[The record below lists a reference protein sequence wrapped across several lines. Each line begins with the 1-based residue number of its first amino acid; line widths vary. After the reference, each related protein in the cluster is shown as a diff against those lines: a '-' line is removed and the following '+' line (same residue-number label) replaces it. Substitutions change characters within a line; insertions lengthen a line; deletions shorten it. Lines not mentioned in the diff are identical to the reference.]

1 MPMDKIKTRNARRA
15 EKWKQ
20 NYIKQR
26 NLYREIQ
33 KNASDIIQ
41 SKNFNRTKF
50 HVQHGDMTVNS
61 HCMNV
66 AKYSLAI
73 SDKLAKMGISCKRNE
88 LVRGALL
95 HDYFLYDWHKGAFTR
110 DGLHGF
116 SHPVTAERNARNTFP
131 LTVKERGI
139 IINHM
144 WPLTLTRLPRSKEAW
159 LVCWADKYC
168 SLKETLLKK
177 PY

>member
-1 MPMDKIKTRNARRA
+1 MMTDKNTFVLTDDDRRFIKTARKILA
-15 EKWKQ
+15 NEKVQQMKQ
-20 NYIKQR
+20 Y
-26 NLYREIQ
+26 
-33 KNASDIIQ
+33 
-41 SKNFNRTKF
+41 
-50 HVQHGDMTVNS
+50 VQHGDVSTYE
-61 HCMNV
+61 HCLMV
-66 AKYSLAI
+66 CLYAYMYAK
-73 SDKLAKMGISCKRNE
+73 KLKLKINIEA
-88 LVRGALL
+88 LVKGALL
-95 HDYFLYDWHKGAFTR
+95 HDFFLYD
-110 DGLHGF
+110 
-116 SHPVTAERNARNTFP
+116 VTAERNARNTFS

>member
-1 MPMDKIKTRNARRA
+1 MMRMMTDKNTFVLTDDDRRFIKTARKILA
-15 EKWKQ
+15 NEKVQQMKQ
-20 NYIKQR
+20 Y
-26 NLYREIQ
+26 
-33 KNASDIIQ
+33 
-41 SKNFNRTKF
+41 
-50 HVQHGDMTVNS
+50 VQHGDVSTYE
-61 HCMNV
+61 HCLMV
-66 AKYSLAI
+66 CLYAYMYAKRL
-73 SDKLAKMGISCKRNE
+73 KLKINIEA
-88 LVRGALL
+88 LVKGALL
-95 HDYFLYDWHKGAFTR
+95 HDFFLYDWHKGAFTR
-110 DGLHGF
+110 DG
-116 SHPVTAERNARNTFP
+116 RNTFP

>member
-1 MPMDKIKTRNARRA
+1 MTDNTFTPTDDDRKFINIARKILAN
-15 EKWKQ
+15 EKVQQMKQ
-20 NYIKQR
+20 Y
-26 NLYREIQ
+26 
-33 KNASDIIQ
+33 
-41 SKNFNRTKF
+41 
-50 HVQHGDMTVNS
+50 VQHGDVSTYE
-61 HCMNV
+61 HCLMV
-66 AKYSLAI
+66 CLYAYMYAKRL
-73 SDKLAKMGISCKRNE
+73 KLKINIEA
-88 LVRGALL
+88 LVKGALL
-95 HDYFLYDWHKGAFTR
+95 HDFFLYDWHKGAFTR